1 MIKGGGQIAITL
13 LCWALRQVATC
24 LWDKTTTPQEKF
36 AKQSQHVM
44 NRIPV
49 HGQNFHID
57 M

>member
-49 HGQNFHID
+49 HGQNFDID